1 MKTRS
6 ADIENAIRNLNG
18 RINDY
23 SEENLENKFCKG
35 EILFRLIY
43 IFIL

>member
-35 EILFRLIY
+35 KTNLD
-43 IFIL
+43 